1 MAEFKKSKKKNFRKR
16 RNSSDS
22 DIGSDPEIET
32 STKLGDIKELQKTRE
47 RQKGVDIVGLAL
59 GKKIPKTEERDSHD
73 PFKMQTGGYIDMKAL
88 KSSGTQLT
96 EEEKEAIGTAF
107 AAETNK
113 RDEDAEMQKFVEEEL
128 KRRKGHVTEDGLR
141 PGQSNVSGNKLFE
154 LPDQLKSITSRFKK
168 SEDMLSSQMLS
179 GIPEIDL
186 GIDAKIRNI
195 EETEEAK
202 QRLIEERRRK
212 KDKISEFVPTNMAVN
227 FVQHN
232 RFTIEDAKPASK
244 KEEPVPAK
252 KAKVGEADRPG
263 QAYVAQ
269 WIQHW
274 TAILATLVGTRSP
287 TRFFFPL

>member
-59 GKKIPKTEERDSHD
+59 GKKIPKTEERDS
-73 PFKMQTGGYIDMKAL
+73 
-88 KSSGTQLT
+88 LT

-252 KAKVGEADRPG
+252 KAKVGEADRPDNRPLTV
-263 QAYVAQ
+263 QPDEK
-269 WIQHW
+269 
-274 TAILATLVGTRSP
+274 ATDNFHFNKFKKQMR
-287 TRFFFPL
+287 R